1 MKKINLL
8 IILTLC
14 LIICLFGCNKKEIH
28 IDGTFGYDD
37 IISTEADNRKSGVE
51 ITVESYEDD
60 KFKIDTD
67 DIDLT
72 STESKSEEEKSIE
85 KAEQYQSTDDLGNIT
100 DSRDEINY
108 RGLLE
113 FIKSSGGIE
122 QVALT
127 YNRESFTEELNRFEL
142 VNESEKQQVLEAIY
156 NESSEERNLLIN
168 DLEHIEPG
176 WVYTDS
182 GWKNVYEETASGNFA
197 PLDD

>member
-1 MKKINLL
+1 MKLRISLL
-8 IILTLC
+8 CIILCIGLC
-14 LIICLFGCNKKEIH
+14 GCGKKDVRIE
-28 IDGTFGYDD
+28 GTFG
-37 IISTEADNRKSGVE
+37 SNDNYTSSESENNKSGVE
-51 ITVESYEDD
+51 ITVESNED
-60 KFKIDTD
+60 KFSIKEE

-72 STESKSEEEKSIE
+72 TKSETKSIEEKSIE

-156 NESSEERNLLIN
+156 NSESEERNLLIR
-168 DLEHIEPG
+168 DIEHSGDE
-176 WVYTDS
+176 WVYTDE
-182 GWKNVYEETASGNFA
+182 GWKNVYEETNNVVVNNLGGE
-197 PLDD
+197 

>member
-1 MKKINLL
+1 MKLRISLL
-8 IILTLC
+8 CIILCIGLC
-14 LIICLFGCNKKEIH
+14 GCGKKDVRIE
-28 IDGTFGYDD
+28 GTFG
-37 IISTEADNRKSGVE
+37 SNDNYKSSESENNKSGVE
-51 ITVESYEDD
+51 ITVESNED
-60 KFKIDTD
+60 KFSIKEE

-72 STESKSEEEKSIE
+72 TKSDTKSIEEKSIE

-156 NESSEERNLLIN
+156 NSESEERNLLIR
-168 DLEHIEPG
+168 DIEHSGDE

-182 GWKNVYEETASGNFA
+182 GWKNVYEETNNVVVNNLGGE
-197 PLDD
+197 